1 MAKKSV
7 SQVDIDWI
15 QRDRRV
21 IDGLDHLGIELVS
34 VNLYQALLPGL
45 TNVTERARYYSFYPW
60 IIHRY
65 AQEGPEERTK
75 EAWWNWFR
83 PFDFGYA
90 LACLAHE
97 FELGQDLGSS
107 VVGAVKARDLIK
119 DQAPSVTINFGD
131 YTAVDASGKPTKDG
145 AYFKNPEG
153 GFGQYYKNPLNELG
167 VVQAHGARVFPGF
180 RLSTFAGLKIAR
192 ALDSQESFEHLRQ
205 ISQDGK
211 AKLSDLA
218 DIGRDLHPNSIAE
231 ESEEESLLRCVF
243 LGLDEDVSQGEDA
256 DRLKWRRASFHSILR
271 YVRDCDALHGSP
283 DIELRWACITKAL
296 PDGRPW
302 RPPSELSAVIETW
315 GAYQRNDLLNYSL
328 ECLFYA
334 ALCLL
339 DEVPMEPRELA
350 ATLTEQ
356 AMEAVPAND
365 ESPRLRALPSSVSAW
380 VAACALRAKEADND
394 PWGESSTWALARRL
408 ETAVKTKTL
417 EHIPALV
424 VRVLGRLGT
433 DVGTWN
439 VHPFESVP
447 TALEMSKAHEVQ
459 LKRWLDRLAK
469 RSIEST
475 SDFLQELILEWILFR
490 HLRVATRKL
499 ANQGV
504 STFKYRPEEGKLLLI
519 AEELPEPTFTSPRL
533 RQGFRILEDI
543 HYISRVDGVRKLTDA
558 GRDIL
563 NKLEVAHA

>member
-1 MAKKSV
+1 MAKKSI

-83 PFDFGYA
+83 PLDFGYA
-90 LACLAHE
+90 VACLAHE
-97 FELGQDLGSS
+97 SELGQDLGSS
-107 VVGAVKARDLIK
+107 VVGAVKARELIK
-119 DQAPSVTINFGD
+119 EQPPSATIDFGD
-131 YTAVDASGKPTKDG
+131 FTGIDASGKPTKDG

-167 VVQAHGARVFPGF
+167 VLQTHGARVFPGV

-192 ALDSQESFEHLRQ
+192 TLDSHQSFEHLKQ
-205 ISQDGK
+205 IAQDGK
-211 AKLSDLA
+211 AKLSELA
-218 DIGRDLHPNSIAE
+218 DIGGDLHPNSIAE
-231 ESEEESLLRCVF
+231 ESDEESLLRDVF
-243 LGLDEDVSQGEDA
+243 FGLDEDLSQGEEPN
-256 DRLKWRRASFHSILR
+256 RLKWRRSSLHSMLR
-271 YVRDCDALHGSP
+271 YVRDCDALDGSP
-283 DIELRWACITKAL
+283 DIEFRWACIAKAL
-296 PDGRPW
+296 PDGKPW
-302 RPPSELSAVIETW
+302 RPPIGLSPVVETW

-334 ALCLL
+334 ALSLL
-339 DEVPMEPRELA
+339 DEEPVEPRELA
-350 ATLTEQ
+350 AILTAR

-365 ESPRLRALPSSVSAW
+365 ESSRLSALPSSVSAW
-380 VAACALRAKEADND
+380 VSACAIRAKEAEND

-408 ETAVKTKTL
+408 ETAVKDKTL

-424 VRVLGRLGT
+424 ARILGRLGT
-433 DVGTWN
+433 DVGNWTI
-439 VHPFESVP
+439 HPFESVP

-459 LKRWLDRLAK
+459 LKRWLDRVGR
-469 RSIEST
+469 RSSEST

-558 GRDIL
+558 GREIL
-563 NKLEVAHA
+563 DNLEVAHA

>member
-65 AQEGPEERTK
+65 AQEGPTERTK
-75 EAWWNWFR
+75 EAWRNWFR
-83 PFDFGYA
+83 PLDFGYA
-90 LACLAHE
+90 VACLAHE
-97 FELGQDLGSS
+97 LELGQDLGSS
-107 VVGAVKARDLIK
+107 VVGAVKARELMK
-119 DQAPSVTINFGD
+119 GQALSVTIDFSEF
-131 YTAVDASGKPTKDG
+131 TAIDDSGKPKDG
-145 AYFKNPEG
+145 AYFQNPEG
-153 GFGQYYKNPLNELG
+153 GFGQYYKNPLKQLG
-167 VVQAHGARVFPGF
+167 LIQTHGAHVFPAV

-192 ALDSQESFEHLRQ
+192 TLETDQSFERLKQ
-205 ISQDGK
+205 IAQDGK
-211 AKLSDLA
+211 AKLSELA
-218 DIGRDLHPNSIAE
+218 NIGGDLHPNSIAK
-231 ESEEESLLRCVF
+231 ESEEESLLRSVF
-243 LGLDEDVSQGEDA
+243 FGLDEDVSQGEQP
-256 DRLKWRRASFHSILR
+256 DRLKWRRASFHSMLR
-271 YVRDCDALHGSP
+271 YVRDCDALRGSP
-283 DIELRWACITKAL
+283 DIKFRWACITKAL
-296 PDGRPW
+296 PDGKPW
-302 RPPSELSAVIETW
+302 RPSTGLSSVVETW

-328 ECLFYA
+328 ECLFFA
-334 ALCLL
+334 ALSLL
-339 DEVPMEPRELA
+339 DQEPMEPRELA
-350 ATLTEQ
+350 AILTEQ

-365 ESPRLRALPSSVSAW
+365 ESPRLRALPSNVSAW
-380 VAACALRAKEADND
+380 VAACALRPKEAENN
-394 PWGESSTWALARRL
+394 PWGESSTWALALRL

-417 EHIPALV
+417 EQIPALV

-433 DVGTWN
+433 DVGNWS

-459 LKRWLDRLAK
+459 LKRWLDRLAR
-469 RSIEST
+469 RSSEST
-475 SDFLQELILEWILFR
+475 ADFLQELILEWILFR

-499 ANQGV
+499 ASQGV

-543 HYISRVDGVRKLTDA
+543 HCISRVDGARELSDA
-558 GRDIL
+558 GHHILDI
-563 NKLEVAHA
+563 LEVAHA

>member
-75 EAWWNWFR
+75 DAWWNWFR
-83 PFDFGYA
+83 PLDFGYA
-90 LACLAHE
+90 VACLAHE

-107 VVGAVKARDLIK
+107 VVGAVKARELIK
-119 DQAPSVTINFGD
+119 EQAPTATIDFGD
-131 YTAVDASGKPTKDG
+131 FTAIDAFGKPTKDG

-153 GFGQYYKNPLNELG
+153 GFGQYYKNPLTQLG
-167 VVQAHGARVFPGF
+167 VVQTHGARVFPGV

-192 ALDSQESFEHLRQ
+192 TLDSHQSFEHLKQ
-205 ISQDGK
+205 IAQDGK

-218 DIGRDLHPNSIAE
+218 NIGGDLHPNSIVE
-231 ESEEESLLRCVF
+231 ESDEESLLRSLF
-243 LGLDEDVSQGEDA
+243 FGLDNDVSQGEEA
-256 DRLKWRRASFHSILR
+256 DRLKWRRASFHSMLR
-271 YVRDCDALHGSP
+271 FVRDCEALEGAP
-283 DIELRWACITKAL
+283 DIEFRWACIAKAL
-296 PDGRPW
+296 PDGKPW
-302 RPPSELSAVIETW
+302 DTPTALSPVIETW

-334 ALCLL
+334 ALSLL
-339 DEVPMEPRELA
+339 DEEPIEPRELA
-350 ATLTEQ
+350 AILTDQ
-356 AMEAVPAND
+356 ALEAVPASD
-365 ESPRLRALPSSVSAW
+365 DSPRLSAIPPSVSTW
-380 VAACALRAKEADND
+380 ISACAIRTKEAEDN
-394 PWGESSTWALARRL
+394 PWYQSSTWGLARRL
-408 ETAVKTKTL
+408 EIAVKDKAL
-417 EHIPALV
+417 EHVPPLV
-424 VRVLGRLGT
+424 ARILGRLGT
-433 DVGTWN
+433 DVGNWN

-447 TALEMSKAHEVQ
+447 TALEMSRAHEVQ
-459 LKRWLDRLAK
+459 LKRWLDRLAR
-469 RSIEST
+469 RSSERT

-563 NKLEVAHA
+563 NILEVAHA